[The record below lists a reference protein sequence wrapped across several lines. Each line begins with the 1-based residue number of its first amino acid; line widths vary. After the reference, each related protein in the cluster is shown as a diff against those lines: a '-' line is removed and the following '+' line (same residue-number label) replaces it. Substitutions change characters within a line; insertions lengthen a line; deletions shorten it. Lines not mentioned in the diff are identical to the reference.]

1 MTKMDHLYIEELIRE
16 FATLRDEKRLLT
28 SEVRKV
34 SAKIFKKLPNDL
46 TYVLTL
52 CEQLLELRTWEM
64 TITAYD
70 WAHRKRNQYDESTF
84 EVFEKWMKNYISD
97 WWDCDDFCT
106 HAFGELMIKYPH
118 LLQRIVTWCDHEN
131 FAVRRCAPVILILPI
146 KRKSLLTVDPLEI
159 ANRLYNDPHYLV
171 LKGYG
176 WMLKVLSSTQYDKVL
191 GYLESNRSTMPRVA
205 FRYALEKMQKSD
217 KLRLMSE

>member
-1 MTKMDHLYIEELIRE
+1 MKNMEQLYIEELTRE
-16 FATLRDEKRLLT
+16 FAILRQEKRFIT

-34 SAKIFKKLPNDL
+34 SANVYRKLPKGM
-46 TYVLTL
+46 TYVFNL
-52 CEQLLELRTWEM
+52 CEQLLSLRIWEM

-70 WAHRKRNQYDESTF
+70 WAYRNRNHYDESTF
-84 EVFEKWMKNYISD
+84 EVFERWMKDYISD

-106 HAFGELMIKYPH
+106 HAFGELMIKYPQ
-118 LLQRIVTWCDHEN
+118 LLLRTFAWCDHEN
-131 FAVRRCAPVILILPI
+131 FAVRRCAAVVLILPI
-146 KRKSLLTVDPLEI
+146 KRKSVLTIDPLEI
-159 ANRLYNDPHYLV
+159 ANRLYDDPHYLV

-191 GYLESNRSTMPRVA
+191 GYLESNQSTMPRVA
-205 FRYALEKMQKSD
+205 FRYALEKMKKSD